1 MSNQNVYDT
10 ANQLEREIRQLPE
23 VAAIRQALAGIEA
36 DETSKTLF
44 EGYKKQ
50 VQELSLREAQGHPIG
65 EEEMKQIDELSK
77 GIMADDQQHHH
88 QAFTRNLSTT
98 SLSIGWHQ
106 LEAPASPEGDGSQL
120 FLCQGVGLPRL
131 TL

>member
-44 EGYKKQ
+44 EGYK
-50 VQELSLREAQGHPIG
+50 
-65 EEEMKQIDELSK
+65 
-77 GIMADDQQHHH
+77 
-88 QAFTRNLSTT
+88 N
-98 SLSIGWHQ
+98 
-106 LEAPASPEGDGSQL
+106 ASSRTQP
-120 FLCQGVGLPRL
+120 
-131 TL
+131 T

>member
-44 EGYKKQ
+44 ESYKKQ

-77 GIMADDQQHHH
+77 GIMADDHIRGLIEAERRMDQIIRDLNKKSINNKPKHRL
-88 QAFTRNLSTT
+88 APTGSP
-98 SLSIGWHQ
+98 SL
-106 LEAPASPEGDGSQL
+106 
-120 FLCQGVGLPRL
+120 
-131 TL
+131 T

>member
-50 VQELSLREAQGHPIG
+50 VQELSLR
-65 EEEMKQIDELSK
+65 
-77 GIMADDQQHHH
+77 
-88 QAFTRNLSTT
+88 
-98 SLSIGWHQ
+98 IGWHQ

>member
-77 GIMADDQQHHH
+77 GIMADDHIRGLIEAERRDLNNIITKPLQEIYQQ
-88 QAFTRNLSTT
+88 QA
-98 SLSIGWHQ
+98 
-106 LEAPASPEGDGSQL
+106 
-120 FLCQGVGLPRL
+120 
-131 TL
+131 

>member
-36 DETSKTLF
+36 DETSKILF

-77 GIMADDQQHHH
+77 GIMADDHIRGLIEAERRMDQIIRDLNNIITKPLQEIYQQ
-88 QAFTRNLSTT
+88 QA
-98 SLSIGWHQ
+98 
-106 LEAPASPEGDGSQL
+106 
-120 FLCQGVGLPRL
+120 
-131 TL
+131 

>member
-44 EGYKKQ
+44 ESYKQQ
-50 VQELSLREAQGHPIG
+50 VAQRVRSFLR
-65 EEEMKQIDELSK
+65 
-77 GIMADDQQHHH
+77 GI
-88 QAFTRNLSTT
+88 
-98 SLSIGWHQ
+98 
-106 LEAPASPEGDGSQL
+106 
-120 FLCQGVGLPRL
+120 PRL
-131 TL
+131 RWRVLLQNGLHRIL

>member
-44 EGYKKQ
+44 ESYKQQ
-50 VQELSLREAQGHPIG
+50 VQALSLREAQGHPIG

-77 GIMADDQQHHH
+77 GIMADDHIRGLIEAERRMDHIIRDLNNIITKPLQAIYQQ
-88 QAFTRNLSTT
+88 QA
-98 SLSIGWHQ
+98 
-106 LEAPASPEGDGSQL
+106 
-120 FLCQGVGLPRL
+120 
-131 TL
+131 

>member
-50 VQELSLREAQGHPIG
+50 
-65 EEEMKQIDELSK
+65 IDELSK
-77 GIMADDQQHHH
+77 GIMADAHIRGLIEAERRMDQIIRDLNNIITKPLQEIYQQ
-88 QAFTRNLSTT
+88 QA
-98 SLSIGWHQ
+98 
-106 LEAPASPEGDGSQL
+106 
-120 FLCQGVGLPRL
+120 
-131 TL
+131 